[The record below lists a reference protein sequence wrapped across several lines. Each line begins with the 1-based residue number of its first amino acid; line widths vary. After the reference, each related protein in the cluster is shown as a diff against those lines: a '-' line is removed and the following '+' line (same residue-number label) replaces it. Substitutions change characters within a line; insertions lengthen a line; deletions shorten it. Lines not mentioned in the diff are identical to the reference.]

1 MKKFDAIQ
9 WENFHNHD
17 RRKLVCAPCRDSHTE
32 RLKRLKRLVER
43 PGAWRCK
50 CGFKIHASKCPLYP
64 TFYREQRWPGKK
76 KPGEKEGV
84 LLEDKLF
91 LDKHRPEWWLKRL
104 GPR

>member
-1 MKKFDAIQ
+1 MKKFDATQ
-9 WENFHNHD
+9 WMNFQNYD
-17 RRKLVCAPCRDSHTE
+17 RRTLVCAPCRDSHTE
-32 RLKRLKRLVER
+32 RLKRLKRLVEK

-50 CGFKIHASKCPLYP
+50 CGFKVHALKCPLYP
-64 TFYREQRWPGKK
+64 TLYREQRWPGK
-76 KPGEKEGV
+76 KEGV